1 MKENLPQQ
9 TGAEVLQRPIDVA
22 GEDIQQLADR
32 SSLSSALEEIFQ
44 PSDVWTQGMV
54 SVAVRVGKS
63 APVVFSSKTS
73 SKAAASFSSSAPLRA
88 RDHAWEMY
96 SVRISVIRL
105 PALT

>member
-22 GEDIQQLADR
+22 GEDVQQLGRQILAVVG
-32 SSLSSALEEIFQ
+32 AGEIFQ

>member
-1 MKENLPQQ
+1 M
-9 TGAEVLQRPIDVA
+9 G
-22 GEDIQQLADR
+22 
-32 SSLSSALEEIFQ
+32 
-44 PSDVWTQGMV
+44 

>member
-1 MKENLPQQ
+1 MLLVRISNSW
-9 TGAEVLQRPIDVA
+9 
-22 GEDIQQLADR
+22 ADR

-96 SVRISVIRL
+96 SVRISFIRL